1 MWRKLLKLRDVAYG
15 FFKIEVNDGESTYF
29 WFDNWLDKGRLID
42 VTGAAGTAYI
52 GLPRRATVI
61 DAMKQN
67 EWAIRGQR
75 SRHYHDLYAAIVEEP
90 VPAPH
95 RGRDVVLWRNG
106 DDAIVI
112 RSQPLRL
119 GNKSDQGRQW
129 WTGVKLYGSHKVCLG
144 TLSSLGLQSR
154 IDCQRETRCVHGG

>member
-42 VTGAAGTAYI
+42 VTGATGTAYI
-52 GLPRRATVI
+52 GLPRRATII

-106 DDAIVI
+106 DDDY
-112 RSQPLRL
+112 RDTFST
-119 GNKSDQGRQW
+119 S
-129 WTGVKLYGSHKVCLG
+129 
-144 TLSSLGLQSR
+144 
-154 IDCQRETRCVHGG
+154 